1 MSLSRHSNHAELCPE
16 EIEIGLEV
24 ARVGLGTLDY
34 VRDTIRLDTR
44 AAAIFGLDDTV
55 DIPRDTFHSRIHPED
70 RPGIDRQVDALLD
83 PTQPD
88 VIDMTYRI
96 VLDDGTLRWV
106 NARKKVQ
113 FENREPGARP
123 VSGVFAVV
131 DVTKRQRAEIRSEML
146 IRELKHRSKNL
157 ITVVSGIARQ
167 LQRHNRPEDFATELT
182 RRLDAMARNQDAVVD
197 DAEGAYDL
205 HTVFRRQ
212 IKPFL
217 PGESRV
223 SLDGPLLE
231 LRSDAGQVIGM
242 VAHELATNAVKYG
255 AWSNRAGRVRIS
267 WTICQDAGILR
278 LTWQE
283 IDGPPVKTPTS
294 KGFGNQVLCTL
305 TRVSLDAETTLDFA
319 ESGMVARFRF
329 PLSELLDAGKASA
342 A

>member
-1 MSLSRHSNHAELCPE
+1 MKRSHHANHAELCPE

-44 AAAIFGLDDTV
+44 AAGIFGLDDTV
-55 DIPRDTFHSRIHPED
+55 DIPRETFRDRIHPED

-83 PTQPD
+83 PAQPD

-96 VLDDGTLRWV
+96 LLDDGTLRWV
-106 NARKKVQ
+106 NARKKVL
-113 FENREPGARP
+113 FENRKRGARP

-197 DAEGAYDL
+197 DVQGSYDL
-205 HTVFRRQ
+205 HTVLRRQ

-223 SLDGPLLE
+223 SLDGPPLD

-255 AWSNRAGRVRIS
+255 AWSNPAGRVRIS
-267 WTICQDAGILR
+267 WTRSCAEEELR
-278 LTWQE
+278 LEWQE
-283 IDGPPVKTPTS
+283 SGGPPVTPPTS
-294 KGFGNQVLCTL
+294 QGFGDQVLRTL

-319 ESGMVARFRF
+319 ESGLVARFRF
-329 PLSELLDAGKASA
+329 PLSELLDAGNASA